1 MRYQTF
7 HDCNK
12 ASFNFLDASKVIILV
27 NNVQDLQGVLVL
39 LIQLPSYFFQLA
51 RYLQ

>member
-7 HDCNK
+7 HDCNE
-12 ASFNFLDASKVIILV
+12 ASFNFLDASKVIVLV
-27 NNVQDLQGVLVL
+27 DNVQDLQGVLVL
-39 LIQLPSYFFQLA
+39 LIQLTSYSFQLA